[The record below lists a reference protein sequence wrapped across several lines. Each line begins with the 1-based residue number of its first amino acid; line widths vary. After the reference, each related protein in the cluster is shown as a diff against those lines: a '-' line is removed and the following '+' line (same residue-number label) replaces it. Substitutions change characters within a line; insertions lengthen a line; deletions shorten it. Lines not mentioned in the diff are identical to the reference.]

1 MNNFR
6 LKKVMAVV
14 ICLVFLCNVFT
25 VNIAALDA
33 VSYVDENGASHSV
46 TDYTVFTGGNSS
58 ITLNDG
64 VYVVKS
70 DVSVFG
76 AIYVSGNADLILCDG
91 YTLES
96 RDRLVVNPGATLNI
110 YGQSAGTGTLK
121 AISAYQVYQSNRS
134 DSIKVNGQLAINSGT
149 VVANGEYQHTG
160 ISGSGTIT
168 INGGTVT
175 ATGGEDS
182 AAIGGSHNDANANVN
197 GTLII
202 NGGTVTATGGRGG
215 AGIGGAGKTGTATG
229 GDWGT
234 TVINGGT
241 VTATTAYG
249 SKAAAIGCG
258 YLTNCGDI
266 TINGGT
272 VTATAVADA
281 NGTKGEAIGKYGVY
295 ITGGGMEYRGTIGVV
310 EINGGNVTANG
321 SIGGSST
328 VLDWT
333 NTTDSIYAA
342 EYSSSNISILSDFQ
356 VGTSPVFANPDNIAG
371 QTIHAYNGPYNYVN
385 LLDDDGVTPIA
396 SPIKVIPGGV
406 PVKPENPT
414 KTGYTFVRWELGGSA
429 YNFNTAV
436 SSDIDVLAKWD
447 QHYSVS
453 YIGTTGV
460 TETLAGNEYT
470 EICSTNLPTT
480 LTTGY
485 YVVGLGATY
494 NTRITIQGSVS
505 IILRDGY
512 TLNLN
517 NGGIRV
523 EEGNT
528 LTVFGQTNSSG
539 KLVCSYP
546 GNGNAAIGSD
556 AKSDA
561 NTTAKSGNIFIY
573 GGEITA
579 TASNYAAGI
588 GGGMYSAGGNITVNG
603 GKVTAKGVQGA
614 AIGDGYMGIGS
625 RVDITGGTVIATGG
639 AYSAAIGGSNASR
652 SGVSTVNISGGTV
665 TATAYSYTNTSTH
678 VTTTYYGIGADDPDK
693 AVVNLDWNTSDG
705 SIFATNYNAS
715 TINFLNNFVLQ
726 GTYTVADVE
735 NIDGNRIVPCTSN
748 IYTVDFIDETDLTA
762 IYPQIKTVDGQTVAR
777 PNNPT
782 KTGYRFVEW
791 RLNGVA
797 FDFST
802 PITAN
807 TVLRAHWVEG
817 GDVSYI
823 DEHGGS
829 QVKAQGSYEY
839 IETTGEAVTLSSGWY
854 VVSGEISLAKRLVIS
869 GTVNI
874 ILSDGC
880 VFDVPKGITCTGS
893 NTLNIYAQSGG
904 TGELNCKSPDA
915 NNAAIGG
922 VSYAVPGNIT
932 INGGVIDAKASTY
945 AAAIGGGSNHGGG
958 YITINGGEVNAVGGT
973 YSAAVGSAY
982 NSQNSGDNTVIVI
995 NGGNVTATSSSGSAI
1010 GAGYS
1015 AVFDSI
1021 TINGGYVNA
1030 SSSGYHAGI
1039 GGRAKDTSAQP
1050 IVINGGYVSAQ
1061 GGRNSAAIGARDS
1074 VPMKAVT
1081 INGGTVFATAGVNG
1095 TGIGDSPT
1103 YSNQDCIITL
1113 NWTSTED
1120 TYYSDGYTGVVT
1132 FAKDFILDGT
1142 TTAATASNIN
1152 GATIIP
1158 DVDLTVRFLDT
1169 DGVTELLLP
1178 QTVKNGMS
1186 ATQPASDPEKPGY
1199 TFNGWFVDGSAFDF
1213 SYTLRNDTD
1222 IIADFEAIPVVSYLD
1237 ENGDAQNCSV
1247 YYTVGN
1253 STTALTNNWYVVNG
1267 EVITDSR
1274 ITVSGTVNLILCDG
1288 VTLTAVKGI
1297 EVPDG
1302 ATLNIYAQSGRTG
1315 ALEVTLPDNNTAGIG
1330 VSNGEDAGTININGG
1345 VITVES
1351 GVDAA
1356 AIGGG
1361 NSGSVTFNGGN
1372 ITANGFVG
1380 ADMDAANGDGYS
1392 VTLNW
1397 TDESDSYYA
1406 TIYKANIT
1414 LENDFFYSGTTN
1426 LVDIPLN
1433 GYTTIVP
1440 ATNFVEYYDGF
1451 GNRLA
1456 CTSYT
1461 VLTDATSVY
1470 LNDGGWYVVNANTTI
1485 TRAINV
1491 NGTSHIILCDGVTLR
1506 AQSITVGAS
1515 GAVYIYGQKENTGI
1529 FRNIPPTSGTTA
1541 LAGIGGSGNDAAG
1554 EIHILGG
1561 KIYATGYNG
1570 GAGIGG
1576 TLNPATSIE
1585 IARAT
1590 VYAQGSEVSTAH
1602 GGAGIGSVARSGQ
1615 ITIYSGKITATG
1627 GYGAAGI
1634 GSGFNVTGTTN
1645 KQFEVTIYG
1654 GEIDAQGG
1662 SIESNGT
1669 YYYGAGIG
1677 GGTCVPPTGTT
1688 KPGLAY
1694 GDVNIWG
1701 GQITANT
1708 IGAGDILRTNSST
1721 KPVSIL
1727 LSWTNAGDFI
1737 EADSYSYTSS
1747 CLTFAKDF
1755 YLDSTT
1761 TLATESNIAGNRI
1774 VPTVANYDIN
1784 GDGFFDV
1791 NDVAFVISASVGA
1804 VEMTA
1809 TQEAKADING
1819 DTVVDGFDAAKFD
1832 RIFYTV

>member
-6 LKKVMAVV
+6 LRKIMAVV
-14 ICLVFLCNVFT
+14 ICLLFLCNVFT

-33 VSYVDENGASHSV
+33 VSYVDENGISHSV
-46 TDYTVFTGGNSS
+46 TDYTVFTGGSYC
-58 ITLNDG
+58 TLSDG
-64 VYVVKS
+64 VYVVNS
-70 DVSVFG
+70 NISVFG

-91 YTLES
+91 VTLES

-134 DSIKVNGQLAINSGT
+134 DSIKVNGQLIINSGT
-149 VVANGEYQHTG
+149 VNAVGEYEHTG
-160 ISGSGTIT
+160 ITGSGVIT

-175 ATGGEDS
+175 ASGGTNG
-182 AAIGGSHNDANANVN
+182 AGIGGSYNDNNASVT
-197 GTLII
+197 GSLII
-202 NGGTVTATGGRGG
+202 NGGTVTATGGSNG
-215 AGIGGAGKTGTATG
+215 AGIGGAGKTGTAVG
-229 GDWGT
+229 GSWGT
-234 TVINGGT
+234 IEINGGT
-241 VTATTAYG
+241 VTASSGHY
-249 SKAAAIGCG
+249 AAAIGCG
-258 YLTNCGDI
+258 YLTACGNI

-272 VTATAVADA
+272 VTATPHVDA
-281 NGTKGEAIGKYGVY
+281 NGTKGEAFGKYGVY
-295 ITGGGMEYRGTIGVV
+295 ITGGGLEYRGTIGAV

-333 NTTDSIYAA
+333 STTDSIYAT
-342 EYSSSNISILSDFQ
+342 EYTSSDISILNDFQ
-356 VGTSPVFANPDNIAG
+356 VGTQPVLATPENIAG

-385 LLDDDGVTPIA
+385 LYDDDGVTPVA
-396 SPIKVIPGGV
+396 SPIKVIPGGI

-414 KTGYTFVRWELGGSA
+414 KTGYTFVRWESGGSA

-460 TETLAGNEYT
+460 TETLAGNAYT

-480 LTTGY
+480 LTNGY
-485 YVVGLGATY
+485 YVVGSGATY
-494 NTRITIQGSVS
+494 NTRITIQGDVG

-517 NGGIRV
+517 NGGIRI

-528 LTVFGQTNSSG
+528 LTVFGQTNNTG
-539 KLVCSYP
+539 KLICSYP
-546 GNGNAAIGSD
+546 GDGNAAIGSN
-556 AKSDA
+556 AKTDA
-561 NTTAKSGNIFIY
+561 NTTEKSGNIFIY

-588 GGGMYSAGGNITVNG
+588 GGGRYSAGGYITLNG

-665 TATAYSYTNTSTH
+665 TATAYSYTNSSTH
-678 VTTTYYGIGADDPDK
+678 VTTTYYGIGAPDASK
-693 AVVNLDWNTSDG
+693 AVVNLDWTSSDS
-705 SIFATNYNAS
+705 SIFATNYNAN
-715 TINFLNNFVLQ
+715 TINFQNNFVLQ
-726 GTYTVADVE
+726 GTNTVARPD

-748 IYTVDFIDETDLTA
+748 VYTVDFYDETDSTP
-762 IYPQIKTVDGQTVAR
+762 IYSQIRTVDGQTVAR

-817 GDVSYI
+817 GDVHYI
-823 DEHGGS
+823 DANGVS
-829 QVKAQGSYEY
+829 QVKTQGSYEY

-893 NTLNIYAQSGG
+893 NTLNIYAQSGS

-932 INGGVIDAKASTY
+932 INGGVINAKASTY

-958 YITINGGEVNAVGGT
+958 NITINGGEVNAVAGT
-973 YSAAVGSAY
+973 YSAAIGSAY

-1021 TINGGYVNA
+1021 TINGGYVSA
-1030 SSSGYHAGI
+1030 ASSGYHAGI
-1039 GGRAKDTSAQP
+1039 GGRAKDSSAQP
-1050 IVINGGYVSAQ
+1050 IVINGGYVSAE
-1061 GGRNSAAIGARDS
+1061 GGRNSAAIGARDN

-1081 INGGTVFATAGVNG
+1081 INGGTVIAAAGTNG

-1103 YSNQDCIITL
+1103 YSNQDCVITL
-1113 NWTSTED
+1113 NWTSNED
-1120 TYYSDGYTGVVT
+1120 TYNSDGYTGVVT

-1152 GATIIP
+1152 GVTIIP

-1169 DGVTELLLP
+1169 DGVTELFP
-1178 QTVKNGMS
+1178 YQTVKNGMS
-1186 ATQPASDPEKPGY
+1186 ATQPSNPEKFGFI
-1199 TFNGWFVDGSAFDF
+1199 FNGWLVDGFPFDF
-1213 SYTLRNDTD
+1213 SYVLRSDTD
-1222 IIADFEAIPVVSYLD
+1222 IIADFQAIPAVGYID
-1237 ENGDAQNCSV
+1237 ENGDAQTCTA
-1247 YYTVGN
+1247 YYTVDS
-1253 STTALTNNWYVVNG
+1253 STTALSNTWYAVTDDTTVN
-1267 EVITDSR
+1267 SR
-1274 ITVSGTVNLILCDG
+1274 ISVSGTVNLILCDG

-1351 GVDAA
+1351 GVNAA

-1380 ADMDAANGDGYS
+1380 ADMAAANGDGYS

-1397 TDESDSYYA
+1397 TNASDSYYA

-1461 VLTDATSVY
+1461 VLTDASAVY
-1470 LNDGGWYVVNANTTI
+1470 LNDGGWYVVNADTTI

-1491 NGTSHIILCDGVTLR
+1491 NGTSHIILCDGATLR
-1506 AQSITVGAS
+1506 AQNITVGAS
-1515 GAVYIYGQKENTGI
+1515 GAVYIYGQKENTGK
-1529 FRNIPPTSGTTA
+1529 FRNTPPASGTTA
-1541 LAGIGGSGNDAAG
+1541 LAGIGGSGTDAAG

-1561 KIYATGYNG
+1561 IIYATGYYG

-1576 TLNPATSIE
+1576 ALNCATSIE

-1590 VYAQGSEVSTAH
+1590 VYAQGSEASTAH
-1602 GGAGIGSVARSGQ
+1602 GGAGIGSGLRSGQ
-1615 ITIYSGKITATG
+1615 ITIHSGKITAIG

-1634 GSGFNVTGTTN
+1634 GSGYNVTGTTN
-1645 KQFEVTIYG
+1645 KQFEITIYG

-1662 SIESNGT
+1662 SIIDNGT
-1669 YYYGAGIG
+1669 TYYGAGIG

-1701 GQITANT
+1701 GQITANS

-1721 KPVSIL
+1721 KPVSIS

-1737 EADSYSYTSS
+1737 EADSYSYYT
-1747 CLTFAKDF
+1747 LTFAKDF
-1755 YLDSTT
+1755 FLDGTT
-1761 TLATESNIAGNRI
+1761 TPATQTNIAGNRI
-1774 VPTVANYDIN
+1774 VPTVANYDVN
-1784 GDGFFDV
+1784 EDGFFDV
-1791 NDVAFVISASVGA
+1791 NDVAFVMAASVGET
-1804 VEMTA
+1804 EMTSS
-1809 TQEAKADING
+1809 QEAKADVNG
-1819 DTVVDGFDAAKFD
+1819 DTVVDGFDAAIID
-1832 RIFYTV
+1832 RKLYQIV

>member
-6 LKKVMAVV
+6 LRKIIAVV
-14 ICLVFLCNVFT
+14 ICLLFLCNVFT

-46 TDYTVFTGGNSS
+46 VDYTVFTGGNSYV
-58 ITLNDG
+58 TLNDG
-64 VYVVKS
+64 VYVVNS
-70 DVSVFG
+70 NISVFG

-91 YTLES
+91 VTLES

-134 DSIKVNGQLAINSGT
+134 DSIKVNGQLIINSGT
-149 VVANGEYQHTG
+149 VNAVGEYEHTG
-160 ISGSGTIT
+160 ITGSGVIT

-175 ATGGEDS
+175 ASGGTS
-182 AAIGGSHNDANANVN
+182 GAGIGGSYNDNNASVT
-197 GTLII
+197 GSLII
-202 NGGTVTATGGRGG
+202 NGGTVTATGGQYG

-229 GDWGT
+229 GSWGT
-234 TVINGGT
+234 IEINGGT
-241 VTATTAYG
+241 VTASSGQY
-249 SKAAAIGCG
+249 AAAIGCG
-258 YLTNCGDI
+258 YPTACGNI

-272 VTATAVADA
+272 VTATPHVDA

-295 ITGGGMEYRGTIGVV
+295 ITGGGLEYRGTIGAV

-328 VLDWT
+328 VLNWT
-333 NTTDSIYAA
+333 NLTDSVYAA
-342 EYSSSNISILSDFQ
+342 EYSSSDISILNDFQ
-356 VGTSPVFANPDNIAG
+356 VGTQPVFATPDNIAG

-396 SPIKVIPGGV
+396 SPIKVIPGGI

-414 KTGYTFVRWELGGSA
+414 KTGYTFVRWESGGSA
-429 YNFNTAV
+429 YDFNTAV

-480 LTTGY
+480 LTNGY
-485 YVVGLGATY
+485 YVVGSGATY
-494 NTRITIQGSVS
+494 NTRITIQGDVS

-523 EEGNT
+523 EQGNY
-528 LTVFGQTNSSG
+528 LHIFGQTNSSG
-539 KLVCSYP
+539 KLNCSYP
-546 GNGNAAIGSD
+546 GDGNAAIGSN
-556 AKSDA
+556 AKTDA
-561 NTTAKSGNIFIY
+561 NTTEKSGNIFIY

-588 GGGMYSAGGNITVNG
+588 GGGRYSAGGYITLNG

-614 AIGDGYMGIGS
+614 AIGDGYMGIGT

-665 TATAYSYTNTSTH
+665 TATAYSYTNSSTH
-678 VTTTYYGIGADDPDK
+678 VTTTYYGIGAPDASK
-693 AVVNLDWNTSDG
+693 AVVNLDWTSSNS
-705 SIFATNYNAS
+705 SIFATNYNAN
-715 TINFLNNFVLQ
+715 TINFQNNFVLQ
-726 GTYTVADVE
+726 DTYTVADVD

-748 IYTVDFIDETDLTA
+748 VYTVDFYDETGSTP
-762 IYPQIKTVDGQTVAR
+762 IYSQIRTVDGQTVAR

-817 GDVSYI
+817 GDVTYI
-823 DEHGGS
+823 DADGVS

-932 INGGVIDAKASTY
+932 INGGVINAKASTY

-958 YITINGGEVNAVGGT
+958 NITINGGEVNAVAGT

-1021 TINGGYVNA
+1021 TINGGNVSA
-1030 SSSGYHAGI
+1030 ASSGYHAGI

-1050 IVINGGYVSAQ
+1050 IVINGGYVSAE

-1074 VPMKAVT
+1074 VPMKAVA
-1081 INGGTVFATAGVNG
+1081 INGGTVIAAAGTNG

-1120 TYYSDGYTGVVT
+1120 TYRSDGYTGVVT

-1142 TTAATASNIN
+1142 TTQATASNIN

-1158 DVDLTVRFLDT
+1158 DIDLTVRFLDT
-1169 DGVTELLLP
+1169 DGVTELFLP
-1178 QTVKNGMS
+1178 QTVKNGMN

-1199 TFNGWFVDGSAFDF
+1199 AFNGWLVDGDAFDF
-1213 SYTLRNDTD
+1213 SYSLRKDTD

-1237 ENGDAQNCSV
+1237 ANGNSQNCSA
-1247 YYTVGN
+1247 YYTVDSG
-1253 STTALTNNWYVVNG
+1253 TTAFTNNWYVVNG

-1274 ITVSGTVNLILCDG
+1274 ITVSGTVNLILCDDA
-1288 VTLTAVKGI
+1288 TLTARKGI
-1297 EVPDG
+1297 EVPVG
-1302 ATLNIYAQSGRTG
+1302 ATLNVYVQSGRSG
-1315 ALEVTLPDNNTAGIG
+1315 ALNVTIPDNNNAGIG
-1330 VSNGEDAGTININGG
+1330 GSNGASSGTI
-1345 VITVES
+1345 
-1351 GVDAA
+1351 
-1356 AIGGG
+1356 
-1361 NSGSVTFNGGN
+1361 TFNGGN
-1372 ITANGFVG
+1372 IEVYAGANASAIGGGSSGTITFNSGCIIARGFVG
-1380 ADMDAANGDGYS
+1380 ADSNAADGSGYD
-1392 VTLNW
+1392 VTLGWND
-1397 TDESDSYYA
+1397 TDDDYYA
-1406 TIYKANIT
+1406 VWYKANVT
-1414 LENDFFYSGTTN
+1414 LAKDFFYVGTTDLVTVDN
-1426 LVDIPLN
+1426 L
-1433 GYTTIVP
+1433 YQKEIVP
-1440 ATNFVEYYDGF
+1440 ATNFVEYYDGY
-1451 GNRLA
+1451 GNRMA
-1456 CTSYT
+1456 CTNYT
-1461 VLTDATSVY
+1461 VLTDTNTIY
-1470 LNDGGWYVVNANTTI
+1470 LSDGGWYVVNADTTI
-1485 TRAINV
+1485 TRAISV
-1491 NGTSHIILCDGVTLR
+1491 NGTSHIILCDGATLR
-1506 AQSITVGAS
+1506 AQNIAVGPS
-1515 GAVYIYGQKENTGI
+1515 GKIYIYGQSENTGA
-1529 FRNIPPTSGTTA
+1529 FRSVPPASGTGNF
-1541 LAGIGGSGNDAAG
+1541 AGIGGSGNSDTG

-1561 KIYATGYNG
+1561 KITAHGYNG
-1570 GAGIGG
+1570 AAGIGG
-1576 TLNPATSIE
+1576 SALHSASIIE

-1590 VYAQGSEVSTAH
+1590 VSADGGNATISGANC
-1602 GGAGIGSVARSGQ
+1602 GGAGIGGGVQGKSGT
-1615 ITIYSGKITATG
+1615 ITIHSGKVTVLG
-1627 GYGAAGI
+1627 GSGAAGI
-1634 GSGFNVTGTTN
+1634 GSGYNATGTTA
-1645 KQFEVTIYG
+1645 KQFDVTVYG
-1654 GEIDAQGG
+1654 GEVDAQGG
-1662 SIESNGT
+1662 EYMYSSQT
-1669 YYYGAGIG
+1669 YYGAGIG
-1677 GGTCVPPTGTT
+1677 TGVADPSSTV
-1688 KPGLAY
+1688 KYIIAY
-1694 GDVNIWG
+1694 GDINIWG
-1701 GQITANT
+1701 GKVTANL
-1708 IGAGDILRTNSST
+1708 IGAGDGFTPNRPTYNVNIT
-1721 KPVSIL
+1721 
-1727 LSWTNAGDFI
+1727 LSWTNAGDYI
-1737 EADSYSYTSS
+1737 EADDYSYNT
-1747 CLTFAKDF
+1747 LTFAKDF
-1755 YLDSTT
+1755 YLDGTT
-1761 TLATESNIAGNRI
+1761 TPATEANIAGNRI
-1774 VPTVANYDIN
+1774 VPTIANYDVN
-1784 GDGFFDV
+1784 EDGYFDV
-1791 NDVAFVISASVGA
+1791 NDVAFVMAASVGET
-1804 VEMTA
+1804 EMTSS
-1809 TQEAKADING
+1809 QEAKADVNV
-1819 DTVVDGFDAAKFD
+1819 DTVVDAFDAAWLD
-1832 RIFYTV
+1832 RRFYS